1 MIFYYILLVMTRFHF
16 DPRIGK
22 ALFDTG
28 IVLVTP
34 VKIAGLLTVLLAL
47 FLPTP
52 VAAAPRLPSPQSI
65 LFVFFAILP
74 VHVSLAFSLPLPS
87 TSISS
92 LISFAF
98 LMVATHLLVR
108 TEDRMRKT
116 VRVMILAS
124 ALASLWIF
132 KQHFLQHFDRPGG
145 MEQDPNYEALTLVTG
160 IPLAIWM
167 ARHEISRWWTLI
179 GAGCAGLMGLGVLI
193 TESRAGL
200 IALGVTALVAVVL
213 ARRKILTLALLAVAA
228 IIVVGFAP
236 SGLLERF
243 HGIKIS
249 GAPTNGDE
257 ESTRIHFELL
267 KAGISMIGSNPLLGV
282 GLDQFKSVAP
292 DYNPN
297 LNQVGG
303 RSYIAHDTYIQVAAE
318 CGLPI
323 LALFLALIGLA
334 MLNCSAA
341 RRSTNTALADLGFAM
356 QLGLIAYG
364 VAAASVTAEYVITL
378 WLIIFLS
385 QNLRDICAATTE
397 PIQSAA
403 SRQPG
408 VSVRPLRGISRSS
421 HPSIQRISGRRTRV
435 GRESLAD

>member
-1 MIFYYILLVMTRFHF
+1 MIFYYLLLVMTRFHF
-16 DPRIGK
+16 DPRVGK

-34 VKIAGLLTVLLAL
+34 VKIAGLLTVLVAL

-52 VAAAPRLPSPQSI
+52 VAAAPRLPSSQTI
-65 LFVFFAILP
+65 LFLFFAILP
-74 VHVSLAFSLPLPS
+74 VLVTLAFSLPMPS

-145 MEQDPNYEALTLVTG
+145 LEQDPNYEALTLVTG

-167 ARHEISRWWTLI
+167 ARHEISRWWHLI
-179 GAGCAGLMGLGVLI
+179 GAGCAGVMGLGVVI

-200 IALGVTALVAVVL
+200 IALGVTALVALVF
-213 ARRKILTLALLAVAA
+213 ARRKIVTFALMAVAA
-228 IIVVGFAP
+228 IVVIGLAP

-243 HGIKIS
+243 HAIKIS
-249 GAPTNGDE
+249 GAPANGDE
-257 ESTRIHFELL
+257 ESTRIHVELL
-267 KAGISMIGSNPLLGV
+267 KAGISMIESHPLLGV

-292 DYNPN
+292 AYNLN
-297 LNQVGG
+297 LNQVAG

-318 CGLPI
+318 GGLPM
-323 LALFLALIGLA
+323 LALFLLLIGLA

-341 RRSTNTALADLGFAM
+341 RRSTNKALADLGFAM
-356 QLGLIAYG
+356 QLGLLAYS

-385 QNLRDICAATTE
+385 QNLREICAASTE
-397 PIQSAA
+397 PVQSAA
-403 SRQPG
+403 SRQAG
-408 VSVRPLRGISRSS
+408 VSIRSLRGISRSA
-421 HPSIQRISGRRTRV
+421 HPSIQRISRGRTRL
-435 GRESLAD
+435 GRESFAD